1 MAKLILKKALTAH
14 GFVRRF
20 SEEVLQGVAENLPI
34 TKGAHRLMKALKYYG
49 YKTAILSGVYLGKY
63 LQKKNWD

>member
-1 MAKLILKKALTAH
+1 
-14 GFVRRF
+14 
-20 SEEVLQGVAENLPI
+20 
-34 TKGAHRLMKALKYYG
+34 MKALKYYG